1 MWVRAEVPD
10 GPPETDKVDL
20 CNGLLGGIG
29 ENVEHTKRLRRVE
42 MAYEKKLK
50 AEKAYA
56 TTIRRL
62 FKVGQRVLIPCG
74 TGEMR
79 VVLEFIGEDGDL
91 IVKHWVTGTTF
102 RRHAS
107 SVTGTW

>member
-1 MWVRAEVPD
+1 M
-10 GPPETDKVDL
+10 
-20 CNGLLGGIG
+20 
-29 ENVEHTKRLRRVE
+29 EHTKRLRRVE
-42 MAYEKKLK
+42 VAYEKKLK

-56 TTIRRL
+56 TAIRRL
-62 FKVGQRVLIPCG
+62 FKVGQRVLTPCG

-79 VVLEFIGEDGDL
+79 VVIRFVCDDGDL
-91 IVKHWVTGTTF
+91 VLEHWQTGTTF